1 MIAVLCY
8 YLGMGTLHWK
18 LAQFLKDNDLTA
30 YRLAQ
35 TLGTRGRMPTI
46 YRLVREGQ
54 EPTRVDLPTLATV
67 IDGLREL
74 TGRNVTL
81 NDVLEYRPD

>member
-1 MIAVLCY
+1 
-8 YLGMGTLHWK
+8 MGKVRWK
-18 LAQFLKDNDLTA
+18 LKQYLEKHNLTA

-46 YRLVREGQ
+46 YRLAREGE
-54 EPTRVDLPTLATV
+54 EPSRVDLPTLANV

-74 TGRNVTL
+74 TGE
-81 NDVLEYRPD
+81 DVQVSDLLEYEEKGR